1 VCGKGTHP
9 EFRIETEP
17 NIGPWFRKEWMMKG
31 KVAIVTGGASGIGWA
46 CVEGL
51 AKAGA
56 KCVVA
61 DMDVAGGE
69 RAAANLKA
77 AGLEG
82 IFVKASVSDPG
93 QVKNLVDATV
103 AKFGRLD
110 ILVNNAGLQ
119 YVAPIVEY
127 PEEKW
132 DLLIGV
138 ILTGA
143 FLCTKYSLPHM
154 IKNKWGRVINVASIH
169 AKVASPFKVAYISA
183 KHGVIGLTKV
193 VALEQAENGI
203 TCNAICPAYV
213 RTPLVDKQIAN
224 QAIANKISEEDVVK
238 KIMLEPAA
246 IKRLLDPS
254 EVAGVVEFLSSDI
267 ASGITGSTI
276 DIDLGWMAH

>member
-1 VCGKGTHP
+1 
-9 EFRIETEP
+9 
-17 NIGPWFRKEWMMKG
+17 MKG

-56 KCVVA
+56 YSVIA

-69 RAAANLKA
+69 KAEAALKA

-82 IFVKASVSDPG
+82 MFVKTSVSDPE
-93 QVKNLVDATV
+93 QVRNLVDTTV
-103 AKFGRLD
+103 AKYGRLD

-119 YVAPIVEY
+119 FVSPIVDF
-127 PEEKW
+127 PEERW
-132 DLLIGV
+132 NLLIGV
-138 ILTGA
+138 MLTGA

-154 IKNKWGRVINVASIH
+154 VKNKWGRVINVASIH

-183 KHGVIGLTKV
+183 KHGVIGLTKT

-224 QAIANKISEEDVVK
+224 QAISNNISEEDVVK

-246 IKRLLDPS
+246 IKRLLEPC
-254 EVAGVVEFLSSDI
+254 EVAGVVEFLCSDTASS
-267 ASGITGSTI
+267 ITGGTI
-276 DIDLGWMAH
+276 DMDLGWMAR

>member
-1 VCGKGTHP
+1 
-9 EFRIETEP
+9 
-17 NIGPWFRKEWMMKG
+17 MKG

-56 KCVVA
+56 KCVIA
-61 DMDVAGGE
+61 DMDVPGGE
-69 RAAANLKA
+69 RAEANLKA

-82 IFVKASVSDPG
+82 LFVKASVSDPE
-93 QVKNLVDATV
+93 QVKNLVDTTV
-103 AKFGRLD
+103 KTFGRLD
-110 ILVNNAGLQ
+110 VLVNNAGLQ
-119 YVAPIVEY
+119 FVAPIVDF

-132 DLLIGV
+132 NLLIGV
-138 ILTGA
+138 MLTGA
-143 FLCTKYSLPHM
+143 FLCTKYSLPPM
-154 IKNKWGRVINVASIH
+154 IKNKWGRVINVTSIH

-183 KHGVIGLTKV
+183 KHGVIGLTKT

-224 QAIANKISEEDVVK
+224 QAIANKISEEDVIK

-246 IKRLLDPS
+246 IKRLLEPS
-254 EVAGVVEFLSSDI
+254 EVAGVVEFLCSDV

>member
-1 VCGKGTHP
+1 
-9 EFRIETEP
+9 
-17 NIGPWFRKEWMMKG
+17 MKG

-56 KCVVA
+56 KCVIA

-69 RAAANLKA
+69 RAEANLKA

-119 YVAPIVEY
+119 YVAPVAEY

-143 FLCTKYSLPHM
+143 FLGTKYSLPHM

-254 EVAGVVEFLSSDI
+254 EVAGVVEFLCSDV

>member
-1 VCGKGTHP
+1 M
-9 EFRIETEP
+9 I
-17 NIGPWFRKEWMMKG
+17 
-31 KVAIVTGGASGIGWA
+31 
-46 CVEGL
+46 
-51 AKAGA
+51 
-56 KCVVA
+56 A

-69 RAAANLKA
+69 KAEANLKA

-82 IFVKASVSDPG
+82 LFVKVSVSDPD
-93 QVKNLVDATV
+93 QVKKLVDTTV
-103 AKFGRLD
+103 NKYGRLD
-110 ILVNNAGLQ
+110 VLVNNAGLQ
-119 YVAPIVEY
+119 YVAPIVDY

-132 DLLIGV
+132 NLLIGV
-138 ILTGA
+138 MLTGA

-154 IKNKWGRVINVASIH
+154 VKNKWGRVINVASIH

-224 QAIANKISEEDVVK
+224 QAITNKISEEDVVK

-254 EVAGVVEFLSSDI
+254 EVAGVVEFLCSDV
-267 ASGITGSTI
+267 ASGITGGTI

>member
-1 VCGKGTHP
+1 
-9 EFRIETEP
+9 
-17 NIGPWFRKEWMMKG
+17 MKG

-56 KCVVA
+56 KCVIA

-69 RAAANLKA
+69 RAEAKLKA

-82 IFVKASVSDPG
+82 LFVMTSVSDPD
-93 QVKNLVDATV
+93 QVKNLVAATV

-119 YVAPIVEY
+119 YVAPITEF

-138 ILTGA
+138 MLTGA

-193 VALEQAENGI
+193 VALENAENGI

-213 RTPLVDKQIAN
+213 RTPLVEKQIAN
-224 QAIANKISEEDVVK
+224 QAITNKISEEDVVR

-254 EVAGVVEFLSSDI
+254 EVASLVKYLCTDE
-267 ASGITGSTI
+267 AAGITGTAL